1 MNHQP
6 YEDWLFSD
14 EPLLPEQTRDLQSHL
29 SVCDSC
35 RQLSQSWVDVQ
46 NLFQVT
52 PQIKPQPGFSARW
65 LTRHAE
71 KEKQSKQRQSWI
83 MLIITGGVATFI
95 LLLMGVNLFTSV
107 DQPTQLLLLGTN
119 KITEWLI
126 VIKAVNEILS
136 AFVELVSIMI
146 PPGWWVMFAV
156 VISFLGLLWIY
167 SLKRLIQ
174 PRRII
179 L

>member
-29 SVCDSC
+29 RMCDSC
-35 RQLSQSWVDVQ
+35 RQLSESWVDIQ
-46 NLFQVT
+46 NLFQIT
-52 PQIKPQPGFSARW
+52 PQIEPQAGFSSRW
-65 LTRHAE
+65 INRLAE
-71 KEKQSKQRQSWI
+71 REKQAKQRQSWI

-95 LLLMGVNLFTSV
+95 LFLMGVNLFASV
-107 DQPTQLLLLGTN
+107 DQPIQLLLLGTN
-119 KITEWLI
+119 KIAEWLSI
-126 VIKAVNEILS
+126 IKATNEVLS
-136 AFVELVSIMI
+136 ALIELVSIMI
-146 PPGWWVMFAV
+146 PPVWWVMFAV
-156 VISFLGLLWIY
+156 VISLLGLLWIY
-167 SLKRLIQ
+167 SLKQLIQ